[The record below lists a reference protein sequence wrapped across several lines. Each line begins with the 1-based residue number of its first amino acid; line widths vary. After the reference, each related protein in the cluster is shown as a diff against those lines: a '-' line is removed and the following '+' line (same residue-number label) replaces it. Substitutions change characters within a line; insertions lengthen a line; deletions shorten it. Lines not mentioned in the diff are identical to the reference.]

1 MEFFISSAFA
11 QSGGEAGGGLLG
23 LLPLVLIFVLFY
35 FLLIRPQQKRT
46 KKHKEMVESLQIGD
60 EVVTN
65 GGTLGVIAN
74 LDANFIGLE
83 VADRVCIQVQRHAV
97 AQLMPEGSFK
107 RWIRQSVEIEI
118 QVRRQE
124 KAAKAIGRVAILIR
138 LRNSC

>member
-11 QSGGEAGGGLLG
+11 QSGGDAGGGLLG

-107 RWIRQSVEIEI
+107 RGSDGQSKPKS
-118 QVRRQE
+118 RSG
-124 KAAKAIGRVAILIR
+124 AKKKPPKQ
-138 LRNSC
+138 SEESPS